1 VKEDDRSDRQKAKDA
16 AHAKKVKANED
27 EVIADAKRPGASDYV
42 QEVAD
47 DIKMRRAGFDPNNT
61 QN

>member
-1 VKEDDRSDRQKAKDA
+1 MADDRSDRQKAKDEK
-16 AHAKKVKANED
+16 HDRKVKANED
-27 EVIADAKRPGASDYV
+27 EVIADAKKPGASAYV
-42 QEVAD
+42 QEVAE

>member
-1 VKEDDRSDRQKAKDA
+1 MADDRSDRQKAKDEK
-16 AHAKKVKANED
+16 HARKVKANED
-27 EVIADAKRPGASDYV
+27 EVIADAKKPGASAYV
-42 QEVAD
+42 QEVAE